1 MHKVLLCT
9 DLDRTLIPN
18 GSQPESKAARPLF
31 AALVASP
38 LLELA
43 YVSGRH
49 KELIEEAIETYQL
62 PVPDYAIADVGSTIY
77 QIQAGEW
84 LRWQHWDE
92 VISKDWAGYSALQ
105 LHDLLHDI
113 TGLKLQEP
121 EKQNRFKL
129 SYYLPLSSNHELI
142 MADIE
147 RHFQAQ
153 KINSNLIWSIDEQAE
168 IGLLDIL
175 PAGAN
180 KLEAIRFLMHEN
192 GYALDDVVFAG
203 DSGNDLDVLM
213 SPIQSVLVAN
223 ASGDV
228 RNAVLLEG
236 AEQQRGIYLAHG
248 VFLDMN
254 GNYSAGILEGLI
266 HYRPDLMALVEAL
279 AND

>member
-18 GSQPESKAARPLF
+18 GRQPESKAARPLF

-49 KELIEEAIETYQL
+49 KELIEEAIASYTL
-62 PVPDYAIADVGSTIY
+62 PLPDYAIADVGSTIY
-77 QIQAGEW
+77 QIQGGEW
-84 LRWQHWDE
+84 LRWQHWDK
-92 VISKDWAGYSALQ
+92 VISKDWAGYSAMQ

-113 TGLKLQEP
+113 TGLQLQEP

-147 RHFQAQ
+147 RLFQAQ
-153 KINSNLIWSIDEQAE
+153 QINSNLIWSIDEQAD

-180 KLEAIRFLMHEN
+180 KLEAIRFLIHEN

-223 ASGDV
+223 ASSDV

-236 AEQQRGIYLAHG
+236 AQQQRGIYLAHG
-248 VFLDMN
+248 AFLNMN